1 MTTLSTRIAKA
12 KEDGYSEDFQVQ
24 PGGRVCTAGDKKC
37 YSPGDVIMDNF
48 YRFEGQSDPDDSS
61 ILYILRTNDG
71 VKGTLS
77 DAYGIY
83 ADPKITAFMQ
93 EVEEITNNKPPKS

>member
-1 MTTLSTRIAKA
+1 MTTLVTCLAKA
-12 KEDGYSEDFQVQ
+12 KENGFTENFMIRAA
-24 PGGRVCTAGDKKC
+24 GLCTHDNKC
-37 YSPGDVIMDNF
+37 YRPGEVNVENF

-61 ILYILRTNDG
+61 ILYMLRTNDG

-93 EVEEITNNKPPKS
+93 KVEEITNNKPTKP

>member
-1 MTTLSTRIAKA
+1 MTTLSSRIAKA
-12 KEDGYSEDFQVQ
+12 KEDGFTEDFQVKAAGLCT
-24 PGGRVCTAGDKKC
+24 PGNKC
-37 YSPGDVIMDNF
+37 YGPGDVIVENF

-93 EVEEITNNKPPKS
+93 EVDEIKNNKPNKP